1 MLEPRFDCTT
11 TTVQD
16 LSSPRSRDDESTYHK
31 DKESGRVGSTKSS
44 ESFGKNGATSR
55 APKSVMKGGKI
66 VGSGSMAAVKLEPEK
81 KELAARPKKARS
93 AYNFYLEKRIAQ
105 VNA

>member
-1 MLEPRFDCTT
+1 
-11 TTVQD
+11 
-16 LSSPRSRDDESTYHK
+16 
-31 DKESGRVGSTKSS
+31 
-44 ESFGKNGATSR
+44 
-55 APKSVMKGGKI
+55 MKGGKS

-105 VNA
+105 VKAKSLDRTWLYFLAGKPTRTLHLNHLGP